1 MRARVTQGMWMCPE
15 QEPKWLAPAPRPA
28 AGQADTMP
36 GWEEQSPPDAA
47 DAVRPLA
54 FGLARPSAVEQAI
67 AAFASAAD
75 FESRLAGYLDQEF
88 TDCRWPLRY
97 PEAAERMSPQAALAR
112 RIRRRRSAERSSSF
126 RPPQVPYFSGRVS
139 A

>member
-1 MRARVTQGMWMCPE
+1 MRARVTQGMWLCPE

-36 GWEEQSPPDAA
+36 GWEEQRPPDT

-54 FGLARPSAVEQAI
+54 FGLGGPSAVERAI
-67 AAFASAAD
+67 AAFATAAD
-75 FESRLAGYLDQEF
+75 FETRLAGYLDQEF

-97 PEAAERMSPQAALAR
+97 LKHRA
-112 RIRRRRSAERSSSF
+112 I
-126 RPPQVPYFSGRVS
+126 
-139 A
+139 

>member
-1 MRARVTQGMWMCPE
+1 
-15 QEPKWLAPAPRPA
+15 
-28 AGQADTMP
+28 MP
-36 GWEEQSPPDAA
+36 GWEEQSPPDA
-47 DAVRPLA
+47 DAVHPLA

-97 PEAAERMSPQAALAR
+97 LKHRAS
-112 RIRRRRSAERSSSF
+112 
-126 RPPQVPYFSGRVS
+126 
-139 A
+139 